1 MEQEH
6 RYFRLG
12 LFVILTVAI
21 LLAVLF
27 ILGGRSLFKPTLTIE
42 TYFNES
48 VSGLDIGS
56 PVKYRGIP
64 LGSVS
69 QISSSAALYERDVP
83 VEKRKAYIVV
93 RMKVSTDQ
101 VQIEQL
107 KEDIPEY
114 IKRGL
119 RAQTQIAGVTGQLYI
134 SLDDLGPQIPPEI
147 PFDWTPEYT
156 YIPSAPSL
164 TSEIVG
170 NAQKFLASLNAADID
185 AIAKNL
191 NALVET
197 LNRKVD
203 NLPVADFSNEALGL
217 LGDARATVERID
229 RVIADAPVDEMIM
242 RLDNASKRLDD
253 LLADPGLKQTV
264 DKLASA
270 SGRVDKLLGDPGL
283 KRTVDNASALTG
295 SLRDLVEGD
304 GLERTIKNLD
314 QTIQRIDAL
323 VGDNQYDVRV
333 IVQDLRATAD
343 NLRSLSETAKRY
355 PAGIFIGGPPARTEL
370 PWKGTK

>member
-1 MEQEH
+1 MEKEH

-12 LFVILTVAI
+12 LFVILTVAT

-27 ILGGRSLFKPTLTIE
+27 ILGGRSLFQPTLTVE

-69 QISSSAALYERDVP
+69 QISGSATLYERDVP
-83 VEKRKAYIVV
+83 VGQRKSYIVV
-93 RMKVSTDQ
+93 RMKIAASQ
-101 VQIEQL
+101 VELAQL
-107 KEDIPEY
+107 KKEIPEY
-114 IKRGL
+114 VERGL
-119 RAQTQIAGVTGQLYI
+119 RAQTQIAGVTGQLYV
-134 SLDDLGPQIPPEI
+134 SLDDLRPPIPAEL
-147 PFDWTPEYT
+147 PFDWTPEYS

-164 TSEIVG
+164 TSEIIG
-170 NAQKFLASLNAADID
+170 NAQKFLASLNAANVDS
-185 AIAKNL
+185 IAKNL
-191 NALVET
+191 NTLVET
-197 LNRKVD
+197 VNRKVD
-203 NLPVADFSNEALGL
+203 EVPVEDLSKEGLGL
-217 LGDARATVERID
+217 LTEARAAVNRID
-229 RVIADAPVDEMIM
+229 RIVADAPLAEALD
-242 RLDNASKRLDD
+242 RLDTAAKRLDD
-253 LLADPGLKQTV
+253 LLADPGLKATV

-270 SGRVDKLLGDPGL
+270 STRIDKLLADPGL
-283 KRTVDNASALTG
+283 KRTVDNSAAFTA

-355 PAGIFIGGPPARTEL
+355 PAGIFLGGPPARTEL

>member
-1 MEQEH
+1 MEKEH

-12 LFVILTVAI
+12 LFVILTVAT

-27 ILGGRSLFKPTLTIE
+27 ILGGRSLFQPTLTIE

-69 QISSSAALYERDVP
+69 QISSSSTLYEREVP
-83 VEKRKAYIVV
+83 VGERKAYIVV
-93 RMKVSTDQ
+93 RMKVATSQ
-101 VQIEQL
+101 VELEQL
-107 KEDIPEY
+107 RKEIPEY
-114 IKRGL
+114 VERGL

-134 SLDDLGPQIPPEI
+134 SLDDPGPPIPPQL
-147 PFDWTPEYT
+147 PFDWTPDYS

-170 NAQKFLASLNAADID
+170 NAQRFLASLNAANID

-203 NLPVADFSNEALGL
+203 EVPVKDLSKEGLGL
-217 LGDARATVERID
+217 LTDARATVD
-229 RVIADAPVDEMIM
+229 RVDRIIAEAPLADTLD
-242 RLDNASKRLDD
+242 RLDSASKRLDD
-253 LLADPGLKQTV
+253 LLADPGLKETV

-270 SGRVDKLLGDPGL
+270 SERIDKLLADPGL
-283 KRTVDNASALTG
+283 KRTVDNSAAFTAG
-295 SLRDLVEGD
+295 LRDLVEGD

-314 QTIQRIDAL
+314 QTVQRIDAL

-355 PAGIFIGGPPARTEL
+355 PAGIFLGGPPARTEL

>member
-1 MEQEH
+1 MEKEH

-12 LFVILTVAI
+12 LFVILTAAT

-27 ILGGRSLFKPTLTIE
+27 ILGGRSLFQPTLTIE

-69 QISSSAALYERDVP
+69 QISSSSTLYEREVP
-83 VEKRKAYIVV
+83 VGERKAYIVV
-93 RMKVSTDQ
+93 RMKVATSQ
-101 VQIEQL
+101 VQLAQL
-107 KEDIPEY
+107 RREIPEY
-114 IKRGL
+114 VERGL

-134 SLDDLGPQIPPEI
+134 SLDDPGSPLPPQL
-147 PFDWTPEYT
+147 PFDWTPEYS

-170 NAQKFLASLNAADID
+170 NAQKFLASLNAANID
-185 AIAKNL
+185 AIAKNV

-203 NLPVADFSNEALGL
+203 EVPVKDLSKEGLGL
-217 LGDARATVERID
+217 LTDARATVNRVDRI
-229 RVIADAPVDEMIM
+229 IAEAPLAEALD
-242 RLDNASKRLDD
+242 RLDSASKRLDD
-253 LLADPGLKQTV
+253 LLADPGLKETL

-270 SGRVDKLLGDPGL
+270 SERIDKLLADPGL
-283 KRTVDNASALTG
+283 KRTVDNSAAFTAG
-295 SLRDLVEGD
+295 LRDLVEGD

-314 QTIQRIDAL
+314 QTVQRIDAL

-355 PAGIFIGGPPARTEL
+355 PAGIFLGGPPARTEL

>member
-1 MEQEH
+1 MEKEH

-21 LLAVLF
+21 LFTILF

-69 QISSSAALYERDVP
+69 QISSSAALYERGVP
-83 VEKRKAYIVV
+83 VGERKAYIVV
-93 RMKVSTDQ
+93 RMKVSTSQ
-101 VQIEQL
+101 VELQQL
-107 KEDIPEY
+107 KQDIPEY
-114 IKRGL
+114 VKRGL
-119 RAQTQIAGVTGQLYI
+119 RAQTQIAGVTGQLYV
-134 SLDDLGPQIPPEI
+134 SLDDLGPKIPPEL

-185 AIAKNL
+185 TIAKNL
-191 NALVET
+191 NVLVET

-203 NLPVADFSNEALGL
+203 NARVADLSDQALGL
-217 LGDARATVERID
+217 LTDARTTVNRVDRI
-229 RVIADAPVDEMIM
+229 IADAPLADSLD
-242 RLDNASKRLDD
+242 RLDNASRRLDELLANPRLNETVD
-253 LLADPGLKQTV
+253 RLASASTRVDTLLADPGLKR
-264 DKLASA
+264 S
-270 SGRVDKLLGDPGL
+270 
-283 KRTVDNASALTG
+283 VDNTTALTA

-355 PAGIFIGGPPARTEL
+355 PAGVFLGGPPARQEL

>member
-1 MEQEH
+1 MEKEH

-12 LFVILTVAI
+12 LFVILTAAT

-27 ILGGRSLFKPTLTIE
+27 ILGGRSLFQPTLTIE

-69 QISSSAALYERDVP
+69 QISSSSTLYEREVP
-83 VEKRKAYIVV
+83 VGERKAYIVV
-93 RMKVSTDQ
+93 RMKVTTSQ
-101 VQIEQL
+101 VQLAQL
-107 KEDIPEY
+107 RREIPEY
-114 IKRGL
+114 VERGL

-134 SLDDLGPQIPPEI
+134 SLDDPGSPLPPQL
-147 PFDWTPEYT
+147 PFDWTPEYS

-170 NAQKFLASLNAADID
+170 NAQKFLASLNAANID
-185 AIAKNL
+185 AIAKNV

-203 NLPVADFSNEALGL
+203 EVPVKDLSKEGLGL
-217 LGDARATVERID
+217 LTDARATVNRVDRI
-229 RVIADAPVDEMIM
+229 IAEAPLAEALD
-242 RLDNASKRLDD
+242 RLDSASKRLDD
-253 LLADPGLKQTV
+253 LLADPGLKETV

-270 SGRVDKLLGDPGL
+270 SERIDKLLADPGL
-283 KRTVDNASALTG
+283 KRTVDNSAAFTAG
-295 SLRDLVEGD
+295 LRDLVEGD

-314 QTIQRIDAL
+314 QTVQRIDAL

-355 PAGIFIGGPPARTEL
+355 PAGIFLGGPPARTEL

>member
-1 MEQEH
+1 MEKEH

-12 LFVILTVAI
+12 LFVILTVAT

-27 ILGGRSLFKPTLTIE
+27 ILGGRSLFQPTLTIE

-69 QISSSAALYERDVP
+69 QISSSSTLYEREVP
-83 VEKRKAYIVV
+83 VGERKAYIVV
-93 RMKVSTDQ
+93 RMKVATSQ
-101 VQIEQL
+101 VELEQL
-107 KEDIPEY
+107 RKEIPEY
-114 IKRGL
+114 VERGL

-134 SLDDLGPQIPPEI
+134 SLDDPGPPIPPQL
-147 PFDWTPEYT
+147 PFDWTPDYS

-170 NAQKFLASLNAADID
+170 NAQRFLASLNAANID

-203 NLPVADFSNEALGL
+203 EVPVKDLSKEGLGL
-217 LGDARATVERID
+217 LTDARATVD
-229 RVIADAPVDEMIM
+229 RVDRIIAEAPLVDTLD
-242 RLDNASKRLDD
+242 RLDSASNRLDD
-253 LLADPGLKQTV
+253 LLADPGLKETV

-270 SGRVDKLLGDPGL
+270 SERIDKLLADPGL
-283 KRTVDNASALTG
+283 KRTVDNSAAFTAG
-295 SLRDLVEGD
+295 LRDLVEGD

-314 QTIQRIDAL
+314 QTVQRIDAL

-355 PAGIFIGGPPARTEL
+355 PAGIFLGGPPARTEL

>member
-1 MEQEH
+1 MEKEH

-12 LFVILTVAI
+12 LFVILTVAT

-27 ILGGRSLFKPTLTIE
+27 ILGGRSLFQPTLIIE

-48 VSGLDIGS
+48 VAGLDIGS

-64 LGSVS
+64 LGAVS
-69 QISSSAALYERDVP
+69 QIVTSSALYEGDVP
-83 VEKRKAYIVV
+83 VGERKAYIVV
-93 RMKVSTDQ
+93 RMRVTTEQ

-107 KEDIPEY
+107 KREIPEY
-114 IKRGL
+114 VKRGL
-119 RAQTQIAGVTGQLYI
+119 RAQTRIAGVTGQLFI
-134 SLDDLGPQIPPEI
+134 SLDDLGPKVPPEL
-147 PFDWTPEYT
+147 PFDWKPEYT

-164 TSEIVG
+164 TSEIVA
-170 NAQKFLASLNAADID
+170 NAQQFLASLNAANID

-191 NALVET
+191 NTLVET
-197 LNRKVD
+197 LNRK
-203 NLPVADFSNEALGL
+203 ADAVGVEDLSKEALAL
-217 LGDARATVERID
+217 LTDARATVNRVDRI
-229 RVIADAPVDEMIM
+229 IAEAPLAETLD
-242 RLDNASKRLDD
+242 RLDTASKHLDD
-253 LLADPGLKQTV
+253 LLADPGLKKTV
-264 DKLASA
+264 DKLANASA
-270 SGRVDKLLGDPGL
+270 RIDKLLADPGL
-283 KRTVDNASALTG
+283 KGTVDNAAAFSA

-304 GLERTIKNLD
+304 GLERTIKGLD

>member
-1 MEQEH
+1 MEKEH

-12 LFVILTVAI
+12 LFVILTAAT

-27 ILGGRSLFKPTLTIE
+27 ILGGRSLFQPTLTIE

-69 QISSSAALYERDVP
+69 QISSSSTLYEREVP
-83 VEKRKAYIVV
+83 VGERKAYIVV
-93 RMKVSTDQ
+93 RMKVATSQ
-101 VQIEQL
+101 VQLAQL
-107 KEDIPEY
+107 RREIPEY
-114 IKRGL
+114 VERGL

-134 SLDDLGPQIPPEI
+134 SLDDPGSPLPPQL
-147 PFDWTPEYT
+147 PFDWTPEYS

-170 NAQKFLASLNAADID
+170 NAQKFLASLNAANID
-185 AIAKNL
+185 AIAKNV

-203 NLPVADFSNEALGL
+203 EVPVKDLSKEGLGL
-217 LGDARATVERID
+217 LTDARATVNRVDRI
-229 RVIADAPVDEMIM
+229 IAEAPLAEALD
-242 RLDNASKRLDD
+242 RLDSASKRLDD
-253 LLADPGLKQTV
+253 LLADPGLKETV

-270 SGRVDKLLGDPGL
+270 SERIDKLLADPGL
-283 KRTVDNASALTG
+283 KRTVDNSAAFTAG
-295 SLRDLVEGD
+295 LRDLVEGD

-314 QTIQRIDAL
+314 QTVQRIDAL

-355 PAGIFIGGPPARTEL
+355 PAGIFLGGPPARTEL

>member
-1 MEQEH
+1 MEKEH

-12 LFVILTVAI
+12 LFVILTVAT

-27 ILGGRSLFKPTLTIE
+27 ILGGRSLFQPTLIIE

-48 VSGLDIGS
+48 VAGLDIGS

-64 LGSVS
+64 LGAVS
-69 QISSSAALYERDVP
+69 QIVTSSALYERDVP
-83 VEKRKAYIVV
+83 VGDRKAYIVV
-93 RMKVSTDQ
+93 RMRVATEQ

-107 KEDIPEY
+107 KREIPEY
-114 IKRGL
+114 VKRGL
-119 RAQTQIAGVTGQLYI
+119 RAQTQIAGVTGQLFI
-134 SLDDLGPQIPPEI
+134 SLDDLGPKLPPEL
-147 PFDWTPEYT
+147 PFDWKPEYI

-170 NAQKFLASLNAADID
+170 NAQRFLASLNAANVD

-203 NLPVADFSNEALGL
+203 EVPVKDLSKEGLGL
-217 LGDARATVERID
+217 LTDARATVD
-229 RVIADAPVDEMIM
+229 RVDRIIAEAPLAEALD
-242 RLDNASKRLDD
+242 RLDTASKHLND
-253 LLADPGLKQTV
+253 LLEDPGLKQTV

-270 SGRVDKLLGDPGL
+270 SARIDKLLADPGL
-283 KRTVDNASALTG
+283 KGTVDNAAAFSA
-295 SLRDLVEGD
+295 SLRELVEGD
-304 GLERTIKNLD
+304 GLERTIKSLD
-314 QTIQRIDAL
+314 QTVQRIDAL

-370 PWKGTK
+370 PWKDTK

>member
-1 MEQEH
+1 MEKEH

-12 LFVILTVAI
+12 LFVILTVAA
-21 LLAVLF
+21 LLGVLF
-27 ILGGRSLFKPTLTIE
+27 ILGGRSLFQPTLTAE

-69 QISSSAALYERDVP
+69 QISSSATLYERDVP
-83 VEKRKAYIVV
+83 VDQRKSYIVV
-93 RMKVSTDQ
+93 RMKVATSQ
-101 VQIEQL
+101 VELEQL
-107 KEDIPEY
+107 RREIPEY
-114 IKRGL
+114 VKRGL
-119 RAQTQIAGVTGQLYI
+119 RAQTQIAGVTGQLYV
-134 SLDDLGPQIPPEI
+134 SMDDPAPPVPPQL
-147 PFDWTPEYT
+147 PFDWTPEHI

-170 NAQKFLASLNAADID
+170 NAQKFLASLNATNID
-185 AIAKNL
+185 ALAKNL
-191 NALVET
+191 NTLVET
-197 LNRKVD
+197 LNRK
-203 NLPVADFSNEALGL
+203 ADAVGVEDLSEAAVGL
-217 LGDARATVERID
+217 LTDARTTVSRLDRI
-229 RVIADAPVDEMIM
+229 IAQAPVTETLA
-242 RLDNASKRLDD
+242 RLDSASKRLDD
-253 LLADPGLKQTV
+253 LLADPGLKETV
-264 DKLASA
+264 DRLASA
-270 SGRVDKLLGDPGL
+270 STRIDTLLADPGL
-283 KRTVDNASALTG
+283 KRTVDNSAAFTA

-355 PAGIFIGGPPARTEL
+355 PAGIFLGGPPARTEL

>member
-1 MEQEH
+1 MEKEH

-21 LLAVLF
+21 LFTILF

-69 QISSSAALYERDVP
+69 QISSSAALYERGVP
-83 VEKRKAYIVV
+83 VGERKAYIVV
-93 RMKVSTDQ
+93 RMKVSTSQ
-101 VQIEQL
+101 VELQQL
-107 KEDIPEY
+107 KQDIPEY
-114 IKRGL
+114 VKRGL
-119 RAQTQIAGVTGQLYI
+119 RAQTQIAGVTGQLYV
-134 SLDDLGPQIPPEI
+134 SLDDLGPKIPPEL
-147 PFDWTPEYT
+147 PLDWTPEYT

-185 AIAKNL
+185 TIAKNL
-191 NALVET
+191 NILVET

-203 NLPVADFSNEALGL
+203 NVRVADLSNQALGL
-217 LGDARATVERID
+217 LTDARTTVNRVDRI
-229 RVIADAPVDEMIM
+229 IAEAPLAESLD
-242 RLDNASKRLDD
+242 RLDNASRRLDELLANPGLNETVD
-253 LLADPGLKQTV
+253 RLASASTRVDTLLADPGLKR
-264 DKLASA
+264 S
-270 SGRVDKLLGDPGL
+270 
-283 KRTVDNASALTG
+283 VDNTAALTA

-355 PAGIFIGGPPARTEL
+355 PAGIFLGGPPARQEL

>member
-1 MEQEH
+1 MEKEH

-12 LFVILTVAI
+12 LFVILTVAT
-21 LLAVLF
+21 LLALLF
-27 ILGGRSLFKPTLTIE
+27 ILGGRSLFRPTLTAE

-69 QISSSAALYERDVP
+69 QITSSAVLYERDVP
-83 VEKRKAYIVV
+83 VGQRKAYIVV
-93 RMKVSTDQ
+93 RMKVAGNKVDL
-101 VQIEQL
+101 EQL
-107 KEDIPEY
+107 KEEIPEY
-114 IKRGL
+114 VKRGL
-119 RAQTQIAGVTGQLYI
+119 RAQTQIAGVTGQLYV
-134 SLDDLGPQIPPEI
+134 SLDDPTPPIPQGL
-147 PFDWTPEYT
+147 PFDWTPEYI

-170 NAQKFLASLNAADID
+170 NAQKFLASLNAAKIDDI
-185 AIAKNL
+185 AEQLKTLVASL
-191 NALVET
+191 NQKVGDVAVED
-197 LNRKVD
+197 LSK
-203 NLPVADFSNEALGL
+203 EGLGL
-217 LGDARATVERID
+217 LRDTRATVSRID
-229 RVIADAPVDEMIM
+229 RIIADAPLSQAFD
-242 RLDNASKRLDD
+242 RLDAASKRLDD

-270 SGRVDKLLGDPGL
+270 STRIDKLLADPGL
-283 KRTVDNASALTG
+283 KRTVDNSESFTA

-304 GLERTIKNLD
+304 GLERTIRNLD

-355 PAGIFIGGPPARTEL
+355 PAGIFLGGPPPRTEL
-370 PWKGTK
+370 PWKGSK

>member
-1 MEQEH
+1 MEKEH

-12 LFVILTVAI
+12 LFVILTVATA
-21 LLAVLF
+21 LAVLF
-27 ILGGRSLFKPTLTIE
+27 ILGGRSLFQPTLTVE

-69 QISSSAALYERDVP
+69 QISSSSTLYEREVP
-83 VEKRKAYIVV
+83 VGQRKAYIVV
-93 RMKVSTDQ
+93 RMKVATSQ
-101 VQIEQL
+101 VELEQL
-107 KEDIPEY
+107 KKEIPEY
-114 IKRGL
+114 VERGL
-119 RAQTQIAGVTGQLYI
+119 RAQTQIAGVTGQLYV
-134 SLDDLGPQIPPEI
+134 SLDDVGPSIPPEL
-147 PFDWTPEYT
+147 PFDWTPEYS

-170 NAQKFLASLNAADID
+170 NAQKFLASLNAANVD

-203 NLPVADFSNEALGL
+203 EVPIKELSKDAVGL
-217 LGDARATVERID
+217 LTDARATVNRVDRI
-229 RVIADAPVDEMIM
+229 IAEAPLAEALD
-242 RLDNASKRLDD
+242 RLDTASKRLDD
-253 LLADPGLKQTV
+253 LLADPGLKETV

-270 SGRVDKLLGDPGL
+270 STRIDTLLADPGL
-283 KRTVDNASALTG
+283 KRTVDNSAAFTA

-355 PAGIFIGGPPARTEL
+355 PAGIFLGGPPARTEL

>member
-1 MEQEH
+1 MEKEH

-21 LLAVLF
+21 LFTILF

-69 QISSSAALYERDVP
+69 QISSSAALYERGVP
-83 VEKRKAYIVV
+83 VGERKAYIVV
-93 RMKVSTDQ
+93 RMKVSTSQ
-101 VQIEQL
+101 VELQQL
-107 KEDIPEY
+107 KQDIPEY
-114 IKRGL
+114 VKRGL
-119 RAQTQIAGVTGQLYI
+119 RAQTQIAGVTGQLYV
-134 SLDDLGPQIPPEI
+134 SLDDLGPKIPPEL

-185 AIAKNL
+185 TIAKNL
-191 NALVET
+191 NILVET

-203 NLPVADFSNEALGL
+203 NVRVAELSNQALGL
-217 LGDARATVERID
+217 LTDTRTTVNRVDRI
-229 RVIADAPVDEMIM
+229 IAEAPLAESLD
-242 RLDNASKRLDD
+242 RLDNASKRLDELLANPGLNETVNRLASASTRVD
-253 LLADPGLKQTV
+253 TLLADPGLKR
-264 DKLASA
+264 S
-270 SGRVDKLLGDPGL
+270 
-283 KRTVDNASALTG
+283 VDNTAALTA

-343 NLRSLSETAKRY
+343 TLRSLSETAKRY
-355 PAGIFIGGPPARTEL
+355 PAGIFLGGPPARQEL

>member
-1 MEQEH
+1 MEHER

-27 ILGGRSLFKPTLTIE
+27 ILGGRSLFEPTLTVE

-69 QISSSAALYERDVP
+69 QIASSASLYEQDTP
-83 VEKRKAYIVV
+83 VGQRKAYIVV
-93 RMKVSTDQ
+93 RMKVASTA

-107 KEDIPEY
+107 REEVPEY
-114 IKRGL
+114 VKRGL
-119 RAQTQIAGVTGQLYI
+119 RAQTQLAGITGQLFI
-134 SLDDLGPQIPPEI
+134 SLDDLGPDLPPEL
-147 PFDWTPEYT
+147 PFDWEPEHL

-164 TSEIVG
+164 TAEIIG

-191 NALVET
+191 NELVQT
-197 LNRKVD
+197 LNRKID
-203 NLPVADFSNEALGL
+203 NLAVKDISDQAMGL
-217 LGDARATVERID
+217 IGDARTTVERVD
-229 RVIADAPVDEMIM
+229 RILADAPVDEMIE
-242 RLDNASKRLDD
+242 RLDRASKQLGDLLGDPGIKQTLDRLASASGRVDT

-264 DKLASA
+264 DNTA
-270 SGRVDKLLGDPGL
+270 
-283 KRTVDNASALTG
+283 ALTG

-304 GLERTIKNLD
+304 GLERTIQNLD
-314 QTIQRIDAL
+314 QTIARIDAL

-333 IVQDLRATAD
+333 IIQDLRATAD
-343 NLRSLSETAKRY
+343 NLRSLSETAKQY
-355 PAGIFIGGPPARTEL
+355 PAGVFIGGPPDKGEI
-370 PWKGTK
+370 PWKKTR